1 MDEEY
6 FTIEEVR
13 QRLKVTRV
21 TIYAWMASGAL
32 PYVVVGKHRRITATA
47 LRDFIKPG
55 REDVRT
61 GEGKPEEDRMALRLA
76 AA

>member
-13 QRLKVTRV
+13 ARFKVTRV
-21 TIYAWMASGAL
+21 TIYAWMNEGLL
-32 PYVVVGKHRRITATA
+32 PYVIVGKHRRITATA
-47 LRDFIKPG
+47 LREFIRPG
-55 REDVRT
+55 RVEEGRR
-61 GEGKPEEDRMALRLA
+61 GEHKEQRKTLRLA

>member
-6 FTIEEVR
+6 FTIEEVKK
-13 QRLKVTRV
+13 RLKVTRV
-21 TIYAWMASGAL
+21 TIYAWMASGDL

-47 LRDFIKPG
+47 LRNFIRPG
-55 REDVRT
+55 RADDGRGT
-61 GEGKPEEDRMALRLA
+61 EGKYEDRVSLRLA

>member
-13 QRLKVTRV
+13 ERLKVTRV
-21 TIYAWMASGAL
+21 TIYAWMATGDL

-47 LRDFIKPG
+47 LRNFIRPG
-55 REDVRT
+55 RADDVRMS
-61 GEGKPEEDRMALRLA
+61 EGKLEDRNTLRLA